1 MLIRFTMFPM
11 EADLLPIYER
21 LLASDERTAARVL
34 RALLHRHDAPGMPSW
49 FEEMPSKGFP
59 STRARTIR
67 LNITA
72 FDPALSSLR
81 DPVEPLSGT
90 ERVTALKAVLLQ
102 LVKPKPAAPQPTL
115 PMPVTETALA
125 LVPTTTFQL
134 RSTEPEK
141 PKLTEE
147 EAEAIR
153 LEKIANSAKSFY

>member
-1 MLIRFTMFPM
+1 
-11 EADLLPIYER
+11 
-21 LLASDERTAARVL
+21 
-34 RALLHRHDAPGMPSW
+34 MPSW

-81 DPVEPLSGT
+81 DTLEPLSGT

-125 LVPTTTFQL
+125 LVPTTTFQIK
-134 RSTEPEK
+134 SSEPEK
-141 PKLTEE
+141 PTMTDEQGQAHKAQLTRRTSLMF
-147 EAEAIR
+147 A
-153 LEKIANSAKSFY
+153 F

>member
-81 DPVEPLSGT
+81 DTLEPLSGT
-90 ERVTALKAVLLQ
+90 ERVAALKAVLLQ

>member
-1 MLIRFTMFPM
+1 
-11 EADLLPIYER
+11 
-21 LLASDERTAARVL
+21 
-34 RALLHRHDAPGMPSW
+34 
-49 FEEMPSKGFP
+49 MPSKGFP

-81 DPVEPLSGT
+81 DTLEPLSGT
-90 ERVTALKAVLLQ
+90 ERVAALKAVLLQ